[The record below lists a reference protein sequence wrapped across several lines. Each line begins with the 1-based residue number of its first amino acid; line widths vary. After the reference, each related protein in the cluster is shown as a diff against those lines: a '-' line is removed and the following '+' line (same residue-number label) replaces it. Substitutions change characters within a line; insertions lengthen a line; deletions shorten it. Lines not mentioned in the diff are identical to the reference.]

1 MSQHKKKTAT
11 LQQTPE
17 TPSLPPAIHAA
28 NAIFVGIDW
37 ADLEHAVCLLDGE
50 QRRRR
55 TLDHSP
61 EAIAEWV
68 GQLTQQAAGRTIVIA
83 IEQSNGGLFHALM
96 QYPQLALFPVNPKQA
111 ARYREALANSGKK
124 DDPTD
129 AELLARFVR
138 EHHALLRRWQPDDQV
153 TRQLGRLTELR
164 RKAVELRKKTVQQLN
179 SLLKLYFSQAR
190 AVAGELQQPQAL
202 ELLRRWPTLRKLQRA
217 NPATLRK
224 FFRRHGH
231 RNDEKIDTSIQQI
244 REMKP
249 LTTDPAIV
257 APNAQFVQML
267 VKQIKLFNEAIAEF
281 DEEIHKLFAAHDDAA
296 VFRSLPG
303 AGAALAPRLL
313 VAFGSDRSRFDT
325 AAEVQSYS
333 GIAPV
338 TKQSGKSRRVQ
349 RRFACSKFLRQT
361 FHEFADHARK
371 WSSWSKAYYNSL
383 RDRGHRHHA
392 ALRSLAYK
400 WIRIL
405 FRLWQDRK
413 TYDEQ
418 LYLQQLQKKQVSYL
432 KFIKTT

>member
-1 MSQHKKKTAT
+1 MSQHQQQTAT
-11 LQQTPE
+11 FRQAPE
-17 TPSLPPAIHAA
+17 TPTLPTAIHAA

-37 ADLEHAVCLLDGE
+37 ADREHAVCLLDGE
-50 QRRRR
+50 QRRRQ

-68 GQLTQQAAGRTIVIA
+68 GRLAQQAAGRTIVVA

-96 QYPQLALFPVNPKQA
+96 QYPQLALFPINPKQA

-124 DDPTD
+124 DDSTD

-138 EHHALLRRWQPDDQV
+138 EHHASLRRWQPDDQV

-179 SLLKLYFSQAR
+179 SLLKLYFPQAR
-190 AVAGELQQPQAL
+190 TFVGELHQPPAL
-202 ELLRRWPTLRKLQRA
+202 ELLRRWPTLRGLQRT

-224 FFRRHGH
+224 FFRQHGR
-231 RNDEKIDTSIQQI
+231 RNDEKIDTLIQKI

-249 LTTDPAIV
+249 LTTDCAIV

-267 VKQIKLFNEAIAEF
+267 VKQIKLFNAAVAEF

-313 VAFGSDRSRFDT
+313 VAFGSDRRRFDT
-325 AAEVQSYS
+325 AADVQSYS

-338 TKQSGKSRRVQ
+338 TKSSGKSCRVQ
-349 RRFACSKFLRQT
+349 RRFACAKFLRQT

-371 WSSWSKAYYNSL
+371 WSPWSKAYYKSL

-418 LYLQQLQKKQVSYL
+418 QYLQQLRKKQVSYL
-432 KFIKTT
+432 KYLETT